1 LKQNGQNDGNKEKEK
16 ATLREK
22 NVGKIRIPAKRNPQ
36 IRAYKR
42 RMGMDENNRI
52 ERVLQ
57 GDPAAFECLVR
68 KYQARLVAFLWN
80 LLGSGDDARDAAQE
94 AFIRAYANLGRFD
107 RSRDF
112 KNWLFAI
119 AYNRGIDLLR
129 RKRSFRFF
137 WEQEKA
143 SGSAGT
149 ACPPAADPIEVSPFW
164 QPVLRK
170 LTAQERSVLALKCN
184 EDFSCGEIA
193 TALGCSES
201 TVRVHLLH
209 ARRKLKRELAA
220 AGFSAGLK
228 KPDPEEVP

>member
-1 LKQNGQNDGNKEKEK
+1 
-16 ATLREK
+16 
-22 NVGKIRIPAKRNPQ
+22 
-36 IRAYKR
+36 
-42 RMGMDENNRI
+42 MDENNRI
-52 ERVLQ
+52 ERVLH

-80 LLGSGDDARDAAQE
+80 LLGSCVDSRDAAQE

-129 RKRSFRFF
+129 RRRNFRFY

-143 SGSAGT
+143 NGSAVG
-149 ACPPAADPIEVSPFW
+149 ACPPAADPIEASPFW
-164 QPVLRK
+164 QPALRK
-170 LTAQERSVLALKCN
+170 LTPQERSVLALKYN
-184 EDFSCGEIA
+184 EDFGCGEIA
-193 TALGCSES
+193 NTLGCSES

-209 ARRKLKRELAA
+209 ARRKLKKELQA
-220 AGFSAGLK
+220 AGFAAGAK
-228 KPDPEEVP
+228 EPRAEEVP